1 MRWDTFTREVMNG
14 ARGAND
20 TYTASSHGRA
30 AWAVIYNT
38 GMMIL
43 ALTMGHTV
51 GRPAMGMEGG
61 TIKPMER
68 LPAAV

>member
-1 MRWDTFTREVMNG
+1 MGTGG
-14 ARGAND
+14 AKD
-20 TYTASSHGRA
+20 TYTASSFGKA
-30 AWAVIYNT
+30 AWAGNYNT

-51 GRPAMGMEGG
+51 GRPVMGMGGG